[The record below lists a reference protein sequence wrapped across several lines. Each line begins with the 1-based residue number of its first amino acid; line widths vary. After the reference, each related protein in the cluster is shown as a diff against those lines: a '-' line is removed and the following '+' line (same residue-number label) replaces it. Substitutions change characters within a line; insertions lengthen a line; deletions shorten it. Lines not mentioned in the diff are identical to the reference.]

1 MSRTCIYNYLAMPNI
16 NAVLLSIESLLLLIK
31 TAECTEIS
39 YVKILRAKIKFLKEF
54 ELNLNNL
61 QVTV

>member
-1 MSRTCIYNYLAMPNI
+1 MPNI

-31 TAECTEIS
+31 TGECTEIS